1 MQGGDWSW
9 TVWGFFH
16 RKCCFANLENIYNYH
31 GKKYFFR
38 KNMGFRRFQVS
49 NMTRLEAIRLEK
61 IRISLFR
68 VGLCFKK

>member
-1 MQGGDWSW
+1 MTGAGQFGGFS
-9 TVWGFFH
+9 T
-16 RKCCFANLENIYNYH
+16 ENAVLLILKTFKNYH

-38 KNMGFRRFQVS
+38 KNMGFRRFQIS

-68 VGLCFKK
+68 AGLCFKK